1 MYWSMEAGAFSQGM
15 HVGEY
20 RKEEETDKNEW
31 QSLDFAKVEKE

>member
-20 RKEEETDKNEW
+20 GKEEEADK
-31 QSLDFAKVEKE
+31 KE